1 MLFIKL
7 MKSSDLCIKKAQCLL
22 ANNPKLCILHT
33 GVFHINKKNAHL
45 LKANW
50 EGSRGC
56 SKYD

>member
-7 MKSSDLCIKKAQCLL
+7 MKSSEFCIKKAQCLL
-22 ANNPKLCILHT
+22 AKNPNSYLTHWSVSYKQE
-33 GVFHINKKNAHL
+33 NSHL
-45 LKANW
+45 LKVNW